1 MWSDLFWSVF
11 TWSDMIWAGLMWF
24 ELVWCGL
31 SWSDL
36 FWHGHGHGHGLSCSD
51 MVMVLTCSDVVWSV
65 LMWYILFWRGLT
77 TCSETSE
84 NCPKWFA
91 IPKISGFKK
100 HVSTR
105 LGRWVTPWSSPWPCT
120 ARIGCSCHSGPSDA
134 SGNSPKWFA
143 LPKTKGLKN
152 ASLAGLEDELL
163 HKVLL
168 GLLQSVQAV
177 LALQVHLSPLEMV
190 QNDSPYPK
198 TWC

>member
-1 MWSDLFWSVF
+1 MFSDLFWGVL
-11 TWSDMIWAGLMWF
+11 TCPDMFWPVLI
-24 ELVWCGL
+24 C
-31 SWSDL
+31 SDL
-36 FWHGHGHGHGLSCSD
+36 FWCG
-51 MVMVLTCSDVVWSV
+51 LTCSDVVWLILTWPNLFCSNLFWHGLTCSDVVWPV
-65 LMWYILFWRGLT
+65 LMWSNLFWCGL

-105 LGRWVTPWSSPWPCT
+105 LGRWVTPWSSPWPRT
-120 ARIGCSCHSGPSDA
+120 ARIGCSCHSGPSNA

-163 HKVLL
+163 HEVLL
-168 GLLQSVQAV
+168 GFLQSVQAV
-177 LALQVHLSPLEMV
+177 LALQVHLSRHQIKPFIA
-190 QNDSPYPK
+190 
-198 TWC
+198 

>member
-31 SWSDL
+31 S
-36 FWHGHGHGHGLSCSD
+36 CSD
-51 MVMVLTCSDVVWSV
+51 MVWPVLTCSDVVWPV
-65 LMWYILFWRGLT
+65 LMWSNLFWCGL

-105 LGRWVTPWSSPWPCT
+105 LGRWVTPWSSPWPRT

-163 HKVLL
+163 HEVLL

-198 TWC
+198 PWW